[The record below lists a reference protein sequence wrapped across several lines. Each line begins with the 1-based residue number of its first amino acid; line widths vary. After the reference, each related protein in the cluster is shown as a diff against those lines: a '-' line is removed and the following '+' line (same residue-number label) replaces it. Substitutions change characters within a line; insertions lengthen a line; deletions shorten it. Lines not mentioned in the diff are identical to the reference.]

1 MAKMLELQYQSF
13 QWIFR
18 VDFWIDRFDL
28 LAVQGTPKSFLL
40 MAYLSI
46 WVWWGDTSIQSI
58 ASTFCT
64 KTMDVPAKKLSEKME
79 KMRDGYPD
87 RESTNFYSWGP
98 CSFSGSKHQLM
109 LETVQ
114 EQFQLEFSR
123 RINALFIPNFIPH
136 ILWASKYHYSVW
148 YPIEDNII
156 GSWSISWGV
165 SLGS

>member
-1 MAKMLELQYQSF
+1 
-13 QWIFR
+13 
-18 VDFWIDRFDL
+18 
-28 LAVQGTPKSFLL
+28 
-40 MAYLSI
+40 
-46 WVWWGDTSIQSI
+46 
-58 ASTFCT
+58 
-64 KTMDVPAKKLSEKME
+64 MDVPAKKLSEKME

-156 GSWSISWGV
+156 GSWSIS
-165 SLGS
+165 